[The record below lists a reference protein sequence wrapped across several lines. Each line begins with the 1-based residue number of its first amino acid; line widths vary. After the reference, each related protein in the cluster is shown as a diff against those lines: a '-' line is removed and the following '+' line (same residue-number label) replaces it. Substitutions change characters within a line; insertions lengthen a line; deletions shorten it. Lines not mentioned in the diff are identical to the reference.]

1 MKLNFKKR
9 KGDKKKMLKEIRSNI
24 EDKKIKFALMNSQNA
39 IGLNDLPD
47 GTELTINGYV
57 IFHIVK
63 DLVDETDEDI
73 ENREFDSIAL
83 RGLDNTI
90 YATRSK
96 AVIRFIEDMEDNG
109 FTDELKES
117 VTLIK
122 GTRQTRNGYKTVVVS
137 LKI

>member
-1 MKLNFKKR
+1 
-9 KGDKKKMLKEIRSNI
+9 MLKEIRSNI

-39 IGLNDLPD
+39 IGLSNLPD
-47 GTELTINGYV
+47 GTELTINGYI

-83 RGLDNTI
+83 RGVDNTI

-122 GTRQTRNGYKTVVVS
+122 GTRQTRNSYKTVVVS

>member
-1 MKLNFKKR
+1 
-9 KGDKKKMLKEIRSNI
+9 MLKELRSNI

-47 GTELTINGYV
+47 GTEITINGYV
-57 IFHIVK
+57 IFNITK
-63 DLVDETDEDI
+63 DMVDENEED
-73 ENREFDSIAL
+73 REFDSIAL
-83 RGLDNTI
+83 RGADGTI

-109 FTDELKES
+109 FTDELKDS

>member
-1 MKLNFKKR
+1 
-9 KGDKKKMLKEIRSNI
+9 MLKEIRSNI

-63 DLVDETDEDI
+63 DLVNETDEDI

-83 RGLDNTI
+83 RGVDNTI

-137 LKI
+137 LNI

>member
-1 MKLNFKKR
+1 
-9 KGDKKKMLKEIRSNI
+9 MLKEIRSNI

-63 DLVDETDEDI
+63 DMVDETEDD
-73 ENREFDSIAL
+73 REFDSISL
-83 RGLDNTI
+83 KSVDGTI

>member
-1 MKLNFKKR
+1 
-9 KGDKKKMLKEIRSNI
+9 MLKEIKSNI

-47 GTELTINGYV
+47 GTEITINGYV

>member
-1 MKLNFKKR
+1 
-9 KGDKKKMLKEIRSNI
+9 MLREIKSNI

-57 IFHIVK
+57 IFNITK
-63 DLVDETDEDI
+63 DMVDENEED
-73 ENREFDSIAL
+73 REFDSITL
-83 RGLDNTI
+83 RGTDGTI

-96 AVIRFIEDMEDNG
+96 AVIRFIEDMEENG
-109 FTDELKES
+109 FSDELKDS
-117 VTLIK
+117 VTFIK
-122 GTRQTRNGYKTVVVS
+122 GTRQTRKGYKTVVVS

>member
-1 MKLNFKKR
+1 MLNE
-9 KGDKKKMLKEIRSNI
+9 LRSNI

-73 ENREFDSIAL
+73 ENREFDSIVL

>member
-1 MKLNFKKR
+1 
-9 KGDKKKMLKEIRSNI
+9 MLKELRSNI

-47 GTELTINGYV
+47 GTEFTINGYV
-57 IFHIVK
+57 IFNITK
-63 DLVDETDEDI
+63 DMVDENEEDK
-73 ENREFDSIAL
+73 EFDSIAL
-83 RGLDNTI
+83 RGTDGTI

-109 FTDELKES
+109 FTDELKDS

>member
-1 MKLNFKKR
+1 
-9 KGDKKKMLKEIRSNI
+9 MLKEIRSNI

-39 IGLNDLPD
+39 IGLNDIPD
-47 GTELTINGYV
+47 GTELSINGYV

-83 RGLDNTI
+83 RGTDDTI

-122 GTRQTRNGYKTVVVS
+122 GTRQTRKGYKTVVVS

>member
-1 MKLNFKKR
+1 
-9 KGDKKKMLKEIRSNI
+9 MLKEIRSNI

-63 DLVDETDEDI
+63 DLVDETEDD
-73 ENREFDSIAL
+73 REFDSISL
-83 RGLDNTI
+83 RGVDGTI

>member
-1 MKLNFKKR
+1 
-9 KGDKKKMLKEIRSNI
+9 MLKEIRSNI

-47 GTELTINGYV
+47 GTEITINGYV

-63 DLVDETDEDI
+63 DMVDETEDD
-73 ENREFDSIAL
+73 REFDSISL
-83 RGLDNTI
+83 RSVDGTI

>member
-1 MKLNFKKR
+1 
-9 KGDKKKMLKEIRSNI
+9 MLTEIRSNI

-73 ENREFDSIAL
+73 EDREFDSIVL
-83 RGLDNTI
+83 RGVDNTI

>member
-1 MKLNFKKR
+1 
-9 KGDKKKMLKEIRSNI
+9 MLKEIRSNI

-63 DLVDETDEDI
+63 DLVDKTDEDI

-83 RGLDNTI
+83 RSVDNTI

>member
-1 MKLNFKKR
+1 
-9 KGDKKKMLKEIRSNI
+9 MLKEIKSNI

-47 GTELTINGYV
+47 GTEITINGYV
-57 IFHIVK
+57 IFHIIK

-83 RGLDNTI
+83 RGVDNTI

-109 FTDELKES
+109 FTDELKDS

-122 GTRQTRNGYKTVVVS
+122 GSRQTRNGYKTVIVS
-137 LKI
+137 LMI

>member
-1 MKLNFKKR
+1 
-9 KGDKKKMLKEIRSNI
+9 MLKELRSNI
-24 EDKKIKFALMNSQNA
+24 EDKKVKFALMNSQNA

-47 GTELTINGYV
+47 GTEFTINGYV
-57 IFHIVK
+57 IFNITK
-63 DLVDETDEDI
+63 DMLDENEED
-73 ENREFDSIAL
+73 REFDSIAL
-83 RGLDNTI
+83 RGTDGTI

-109 FTDELKES
+109 FTDELKDS

>member
-1 MKLNFKKR
+1 
-9 KGDKKKMLKEIRSNI
+9 MLKEIRSNI

-63 DLVDETDEDI
+63 DMVDETEDD
-73 ENREFDSIAL
+73 REFDSISL
-83 RGLDNTI
+83 RSVDGTI

-122 GTRQTRNGYKTVVVS
+122 GARQTRNGYKTVVVS

>member
-1 MKLNFKKR
+1 
-9 KGDKKKMLKEIRSNI
+9 MLKEIRSNI

-83 RGLDNTI
+83 RGVDNTI
-90 YATRSK
+90 YATSSK

-122 GTRQTRNGYKTVVVS
+122 GSRQTRNGYKTVVVS